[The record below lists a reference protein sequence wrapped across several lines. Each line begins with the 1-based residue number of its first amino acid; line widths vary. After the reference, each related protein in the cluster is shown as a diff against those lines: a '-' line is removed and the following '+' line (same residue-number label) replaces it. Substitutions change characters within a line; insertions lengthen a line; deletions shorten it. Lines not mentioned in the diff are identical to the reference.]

1 MKFSRS
7 LLNEAHMNV
16 TIAKQGFET
25 FISQDV
31 VIDPSAHVQIN
42 AILRVGSAQTEVTVT
57 ATSVQ
62 VNTQTGESSG
72 VIAGEEVSDLQL
84 NGRDFRDLAALIPG
98 INDMNAGKGA
108 VGVGFTSSQALS
120 VNGLDQ
126 YQNLFTTDGAYN
138 MNTGSMQ
145 GENVLQPIDSISEFK
160 VLKDNFSA
168 KYGWLGGAQFQAAT
182 KSGSKD
188 FHGNA
193 YDYLRNDKVDAN
205 NWFNNAGGG
214 TLSSLRQNIFGG
226 SLGGPVTIPGH
237 YNTDKSKTFFFT
249 NEDSAFAMVGCRT
262 SARSFP
268 RPCGTATSAPIL
280 RCLGLTATA

>member
-1 MKFSRS
+1 M
-7 LLNEAHMNV
+7 
-16 TIAKQGFET
+16 
-25 FISQDV
+25 
-31 VIDPSAHVQIN
+31 VIDPSAHVQVN

-72 VIAGEEVSDLQL
+72 VIAGEEVSELQL
-84 NGRDFRDLAALIPG
+84 NGRDFRDLSALIPG
-98 INDMNAGKGA
+98 INDLNAGKGA

-160 VLKDNFSA
+160 VLKDNYSA

-182 KSGSKD
+182 KSGTKD

-214 TLSSLRQNIFGG
+214 TLTSLRQNIFGG
-226 SLGGPVTIPGH
+226 SLGGPVYIPGH
-237 YNTDKSKTFFFT
+237 YNTDKAKTFFFT
-249 NEDSAFAMVGCRT
+249 NEEFRIRHGGLSNVGAIIPQAMRNGDF
-262 SARSFP
+262 S
-268 RPCGTATSAPIL
+268 PIP
-280 RCLGLTATA
+280 RCLGLTVTA